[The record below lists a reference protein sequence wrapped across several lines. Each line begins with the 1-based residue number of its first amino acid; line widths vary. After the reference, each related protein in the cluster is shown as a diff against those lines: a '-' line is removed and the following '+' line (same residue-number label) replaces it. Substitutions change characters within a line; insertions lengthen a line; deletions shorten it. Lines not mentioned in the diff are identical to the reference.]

1 MSSRPRS
8 FLATFTAA
16 RSHMRGC
23 AATLCA
29 SIHCA
34 VALFTVALCAMPL
47 CVMALCVMTLLTG
60 PLCAVSLAA
69 PASQPAAPLVM
80 PLNSPAQSRPQS
92 QLQGPPAHP
101 PAQPKVAAYF
111 EAGPYWEF
119 SLLQKEIIK
128 ALRQRG
134 VEQYFV
140 FPDEFYISPGWDA
153 PESVYRA
160 EARKLMSNPAIDV
173 IISMGTE
180 ATKALLLENNGK
192 TPIMSVDVA
201 DPAGAGIVDP
211 VTGKGAAN
219 LTIRYTK
226 NKWFKV
232 FALFHEALPFRR
244 LGIMYHN
251 SPEGLSYSN
260 VREAREVARER
271 GFNLVEYPFLDK
283 TESLESCTKGV
294 NRLMQE
300 GVDAFYI
307 SALNCFDW
315 TQSNPQQIFDVL
327 NAAKIKTFARDGS
340 VHVSKGALMGLST
353 LDYVPLGKFYADHM
367 AAKLG
372 LLPPNTQ
379 LEEAAYTPKIAL
391 NLVTAQKMGM
401 DLPLVLLIS
410 ADELF
415 DATLAGVDKT
425 RASQ

>member
-8 FLATFTAA
+8 FLAI
-16 RSHMRGC
+16 C
-23 AATLCA
+23 AAMHCSMLLCVALLCA
-29 SIHCA
+29 AILGA
-34 VALFTVALCAMPL
+34 A
-47 CVMALCVMTLLTG
+47 
-60 PLCAVSLAA
+60 PLCAVSRAA
-69 PASQPAAPLVM
+69 PAPQPPVQTAAPLVV
-80 PLNSPAQSRPQS
+80 PLNSTPKS

-101 PAQPKVAAYF
+101 PARPKVAAYF

-119 SLLQKEIIK
+119 SLLQKEITK
-128 ALRQRG
+128 ALQQRG
-134 VEQYFV
+134 VGQYIV
-140 FPDEFYISPGWDA
+140 FPNEFHISPGWNA
-153 PESVYRA
+153 PDSVYRA
-160 EARKLMSNPAIDV
+160 EARKLMDNPAIDV

-244 LGIMYHN
+244 LGIMYHD

-283 TESLESCTKGV
+283 AESIESCTKGV
-294 NRLMQE
+294 NRLMQQ
-300 GVDAFYI
+300 GIDAFYI

-315 TQSNPQQIFDVL
+315 TQANPQKIFDIL
-327 NAAKIKTFARDGS
+327 NAEKIKTFARDGS

-425 RASQ
+425 HASQ

>member
-1 MSSRPRS
+1 MSSRLRS
-8 FLATFTAA
+8 FLAILAA
-16 RSHMRGC
+16 AYSVM
-23 AATLCA
+23 
-29 SIHCA
+29 I
-34 VALFTVALCAMPL
+34 LCAM
-47 CVMALCVMTLLTG
+47 
-60 PLCAVSLAA
+60 PLCAVSLATPPSA
-69 PASQPAAPLVM
+69 PATLQSATPIVR
-80 PLNSPAQSRPQS
+80 PLNSPPQS
-92 QLQGPPAHP
+92 QLQGQPGHP

-128 ALRQRG
+128 ALQQRG
-134 VEQYFV
+134 VAQYII
-140 FPDEFYISPGWDA
+140 FPDEFHISPGWDA
-153 PESVYRA
+153 PDSLYRA
-160 EARKLMSNPAIDV
+160 EARKLMANPAIDV

-180 ATKALLLENNGK
+180 ATKALLAENNGK

-211 VTGKGAAN
+211 VTGKGADN

-244 LGIMYHN
+244 LGIMYHD

-271 GFNLVEYPFLDK
+271 GFSLVEYPFLDK
-283 TESLESCTKGV
+283 AESIESCAKGV
-294 NRLMQE
+294 NRLLQE

-315 TQSNPQQIFDVL
+315 TQANPQQIFDVL
-327 NAAKIKTFARDGS
+327 NTKKIKTFARDGS

-391 NLVTAQKMGM
+391 NLVTAQRMGM

-415 DATLAGVDKT
+415 DATLAGVDNT
-425 RASQ
+425 PASQ

>member
-1 MSSRPRS
+1 MSSRLRS
-8 FLATFTAA
+8 FLAIFAA
-16 RSHMRGC
+16 ALGC
-23 AATLCA
+23 ATLLCA
-29 SIHCA
+29 AMLCATMLCA
-34 VALFTVALCAMPL
+34 VAQ
-47 CVMALCVMTLLTG
+47 
-60 PLCAVSLAA
+60 AA
-69 PASQPAAPLVM
+69 PAGAQAAPAGSPAALM
-80 PLNSPAQSRPQS
+80 PRL
-92 QLQGPPAHP
+92 HP
-101 PAQPKVAAYF
+101 NQPKIAAYF
-111 EAGPYWEF
+111 EAGSYWEF

-128 ALRQRG
+128 ALQQRG
-134 VEQYFV
+134 VSQHII
-140 FPDEFYISPGWDA
+140 FPDEFHISPGWDA
-153 PESVYRA
+153 SESVYRA
-160 EARKLMSNPAIDV
+160 EARKLMANPAIDV

-180 ATKALLLENNGK
+180 ATKALLAENNGK

-201 DPAGAGIVDP
+201 DPAGAGFVDP

-219 LTIRYTK
+219 LTLRYTK

-244 LGIMYHN
+244 LGIMYHD

-271 GFNLVEYPFLDK
+271 GFTLVEYPFLDK
-283 TESLESCTKGV
+283 AESIESCAKGV
-294 NRLMQE
+294 DRLIHD
-300 GVDAFYI
+300 GIDAFYI

-315 TQSNPQQIFDVL
+315 TQGNPRKIFDVL
-327 NAAKIKTFARDGS
+327 NATDIKTFARDGS
-340 VHVSKGALMGLST
+340 VHVSRGALMGLST

-367 AAKLG
+367 AAQLG

-391 NLVTAQKMGM
+391 NLVTAQRMGM

>member
-8 FLATFTAA
+8 FLAIFTAA

-34 VALFTVALCAMPL
+34 VALFIVALCA
-47 CVMALCVMTLLTG
+47 MTLLTG
-60 PLCAVSLAA
+60 PMCNVSLAA

-80 PLNSPAQSRPQS
+80 PLNRPPQS
-92 QLQGPPAHP
+92 QLQGPPAHT

-128 ALRQRG
+128 ALQQRG
-134 VEQYFV
+134 VANYFV
-140 FPDEFYISPGWDA
+140 FPDEFHISPGWDA
-153 PESVYRA
+153 PDSVYRA

-244 LGIMYHN
+244 LGIMYHD

-260 VREAREVARER
+260 VREAREVARKHGVPRTTLRWRMAAMER
-271 GFNLVEYPFLDK
+271 ELAGQQVISKSVK
-283 TESLESCTKGV
+283 TALCLYDIHWPYQDQQSLEMAV
-294 NRLMQE
+294 Q
-300 GVDAFYI
+300 DAKQRYNVSHVIIGGDAADCESI
-307 SALNCFDW
+307 SR
-315 TQSNPQQIFDVL
+315 
-327 NAAKIKTFARDGS
+327 FARGPDTIPLNEEFELVVGGLGWL
-340 VHVSKGALMGLST
+340 HGAK
-353 LDYVPLGKFYADHM
+353 V
-367 AAKLG
+367 
-372 LLPPNTQ
+372 N
-379 LEEAAYTPKIAL
+379 
-391 NLVTAQKMGM
+391 V
-401 DLPLVLLIS
+401 
-410 ADELF
+410 
-415 DATLAGVDKT
+415 
-425 RASQ
+425 

>member
-8 FLATFTAA
+8 FLAIF
-16 RSHMRGC
+16 
-23 AATLCA
+23 ATMHSSMLLCG
-29 SIHCA
+29 
-34 VALFTVALCAMPL
+34 AL
-47 CVMALCVMTLLTG
+47 
-60 PLCAVSLAA
+60 LCAVILGAAPLYAASLAA
-69 PASQPAAPLVM
+69 PAPQPPVQLPAAPLVM
-80 PLNSPAQSRPQS
+80 PLNSTPQS

-101 PAQPKVAAYF
+101 PAHPKVAAYF

-119 SLLQKEIIK
+119 SLLQKEITK
-128 ALRQRG
+128 ALQQRG
-134 VEQYFV
+134 VAQYVV
-140 FPDEFYISPGWDA
+140 FPNEFHISPGWDA
-153 PESVYRA
+153 PDSVYRA
-160 EARKLMSNPAIDV
+160 EARKLMDNPGIDV

-244 LGIMYHN
+244 LGIMYHD

-271 GFNLVEYPFLDK
+271 GFSLVEYPFLDK
-283 TESLESCTKGV
+283 AESIESCTKGV
-294 NRLMQE
+294 NKLMQQ

-315 TQSNPQQIFDVL
+315 TQANPQNIFDIL

-410 ADELF
+410 SDEIF

-425 RASQ
+425 HASQ